1 MKSSIAQPLQRWAR
15 AARAGVPP
23 RRGFRRPPTEAF
35 DRQLGRPTCAFVAF
49 LWFASCIWQW
59 RTRDCKEEFQSLAGF
74 GYALVC
80 FCITTLQAF
89 QGGVSVHNAAHC
101 PPFYNEQGLANRLFY
116 LMLTIWNGAPVTAYV
131 PGHNLSHHKYL
142 QTRRDI
148 MRTNKVNFGS
158 QALNI
163 IAFFP
168 SILGSIQSNDFKYMQ
183 AQRRKGCAAVRPLT
197 APAAS
202 PPPPRPPAAPAH
214 TAERRSSPSCSRI
227 IWDWYV
233 QEQILFHAVLIALL
247 IADWRKALLIYF
259 LPCGLAKDM
268 LVSLNILQHD
278 GCDAKSKYNH
288 SRNFTSDALNYLLF
302 NNGYHTIHHM
312 KPGVHWS
319 LTKKQHDELVAPYIH
334 PNLLKPSIVGYAID
348 AHFMGNI
355 ARQLRRHRVHR
366 PRPQRRGG
374 RRRGLVLRADVDQRH
389 LVQLRRRLEG
399 GPEGGPREGRQAAA
413 KGRLNLTA
421 VRHLPSPPG
430 RLAGAQSNTESR
442 NE

>member
-1 MKSSIAQPLQRWAR
+1 MGKGGEGGGPSSSRGVGTSANKKHSIGNLRY
-15 AARAGVPP
+15 AADLRTF
-23 RRGFRRPPTEAF
+23 GF
-35 DRQLGRPTCAFVAF
+35 AF

-183 AQRRKGCAAVRPLT
+183 AQRRKG
-197 APAAS
+197 
-202 PPPPRPPAAPAH
+202 
-214 TAERRSSPSCSRI
+214 RI

-348 AHFMGNI
+348 AHFTGKP
-355 ARQLRRHRVHR
+355 RVNYDGTAYTAPGLNAEAGDDEDWFYEQASINATSSNSDVGSKEDQKEALVKDGKR
-366 PRPQRRGG
+366 P
-374 RRRGLVLRADVDQRH
+374 LK
-389 LVQLRRRLEG
+389 
-399 GPEGGPREGRQAAA
+399 AA
-413 KGRLNLTA
+413 
-421 VRHLPSPPG
+421 
-430 RLAGAQSNTESR
+430 
-442 NE
+442 

>member
-1 MKSSIAQPLQRWAR
+1 MGKGGEGGSTSPAR
-15 AARAGVPP
+15 T
-23 RRGFRRPPTEAF
+23 RGFSANKKHSIGNLRYAADLRTF
-35 DRQLGRPTCAFVAF
+35 GFAF

-80 FCITTLQAF
+80 YCITTLQAF

-183 AQRRKGCAAVRPLT
+183 AQRRKGCAARPPDRPLPPRRGRRRARPPRPRMPLT
-197 APAAS
+197 AA
-202 PPPPRPPAAPAH
+202 PRF
-214 TAERRSSPSCSRI
+214 CSRI

-348 AHFMGNI
+348 AHFMGKP
-355 ARQLRRHRVHR
+355 RVNYDGTAYTAPGLNAEAGDDEDWFYEQASINATSSNSDVGSKEDQKEALVKDGKR
-366 PRPQRRGG
+366 P
-374 RRRGLVLRADVDQRH
+374 LK
-389 LVQLRRRLEG
+389 
-399 GPEGGPREGRQAAA
+399 AA
-413 KGRLNLTA
+413 
-421 VRHLPSPPG
+421 
-430 RLAGAQSNTESR
+430 
-442 NE
+442 

>member
-1 MKSSIAQPLQRWAR
+1 MGKGGEGGSTSPARSRGMATNKKHSIGNLRY
-15 AARAGVPP
+15 AADLRTF
-23 RRGFRRPPTEAF
+23 GF
-35 DRQLGRPTCAFVAF
+35 AF

-183 AQRRKGCAAVRPLT
+183 AQRRKGCAAARPLPT
-197 APAAS
+197 ARPLL
-202 PPPPRPPAAPAH
+202 PPPRPPAAPA
-214 TAERRSSPSCSRI
+214 
-227 IWDWYV
+227 
-233 QEQILFHAVLIALL
+233 
-247 IADWRKALLIYF
+247 
-259 LPCGLAKDM
+259 
-268 LVSLNILQHD
+268 
-278 GCDAKSKYNH
+278 
-288 SRNFTSDALNYLLF
+288 
-302 NNGYHTIHHM
+302 
-312 KPGVHWS
+312 
-319 LTKKQHDELVAPYIH
+319 
-334 PNLLKPSIVGYAID
+334 
-348 AHFMGNI
+348 
-355 ARQLRRHRVHR
+355 
-366 PRPQRRGG
+366 
-374 RRRGLVLRADVDQRH
+374 RADR
-389 LVQLRRRLEG
+389 
-399 GPEGGPREGRQAAA
+399 
-413 KGRLNLTA
+413 
-421 VRHLPSPPG
+421 
-430 RLAGAQSNTESR
+430 
-442 NE
+442 

>member
-1 MKSSIAQPLQRWAR
+1 MGKGGEGGGPSSSRGSGTSANKKHSIGNLRY
-15 AARAGVPP
+15 AADLRTF
-23 RRGFRRPPTEAF
+23 GF
-35 DRQLGRPTCAFVAF
+35 AF

-183 AQRRKGCAAVRPLT
+183 AQRRKGCAAARPPARSYCPP
-197 APAAS
+197 APAA
-202 PPPPRPPAAPAH
+202 AAPA
-214 TAERRSSPSCSRI
+214 RR
-227 IWDWYV
+227 
-233 QEQILFHAVLIALL
+233 
-247 IADWRKALLIYF
+247 
-259 LPCGLAKDM
+259 
-268 LVSLNILQHD
+268 
-278 GCDAKSKYNH
+278 
-288 SRNFTSDALNYLLF
+288 
-302 NNGYHTIHHM
+302 
-312 KPGVHWS
+312 
-319 LTKKQHDELVAPYIH
+319 
-334 PNLLKPSIVGYAID
+334 
-348 AHFMGNI
+348 
-355 ARQLRRHRVHR
+355 ARAYR
-366 PRPQRRGG
+366 
-374 RRRGLVLRADVDQRH
+374 
-389 LVQLRRRLEG
+389 
-399 GPEGGPREGRQAAA
+399 
-413 KGRLNLTA
+413 
-421 VRHLPSPPG
+421 
-430 RLAGAQSNTESR
+430 
-442 NE
+442 